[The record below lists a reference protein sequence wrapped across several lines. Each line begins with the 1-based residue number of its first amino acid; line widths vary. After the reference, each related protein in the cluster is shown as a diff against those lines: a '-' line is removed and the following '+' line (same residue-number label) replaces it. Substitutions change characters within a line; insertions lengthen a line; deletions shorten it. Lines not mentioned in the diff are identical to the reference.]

1 MQTNIAQERE
11 LARAMMDA
19 IVPDPRLFP
28 SMRRMLLGTL
38 IVIAGLYLLLC
49 AALFVFQRSLLYF
62 PPPANAA
69 DAARTTIQSQGLS
82 LAVTSRPMPGDEAVV
97 YFGGNAED
105 VSFSLP
111 DLAAA
116 FPGHSLY
123 LLHYPGYGGNTGS
136 PTEAVNRQA
145 ALALFDEV
153 HRQHAKVTVIGR
165 SLGSGVA
172 IGVAAHRPVQ
182 RLVLVTP
189 YDSIVDIAAG
199 QFPYVPVRWIM
210 LDKYESWRYVPQV
223 KAPTTIVAAQFDEV
237 IPAASS
243 RRLFERFAPG
253 VASYVTIASTGH
265 NTISQSSAYLRALS
279 GLPSSTIQP

>member
-1 MQTNIAQERE
+1 MAN
-11 LARAMMDA
+11 ARAMMDESPGRHL
-19 IVPDPRLFP
+19 VT

-38 IVIAGLYLLLC
+38 TVIAGLYLLLC

-62 PPPANAA
+62 PPPVNVA
-69 DAARTTIQSQGLS
+69 DGARTTMKSQGLT
-82 LAVTSRPMPGDEAVV
+82 LAVTQRPMPGDEAVV

-105 VSFSLP
+105 VSTSLP

-116 FPGHSLY
+116 FPSHSLY
-123 LLHYPGYGGNTGS
+123 LLHYPGYSGNAGS
-136 PTEAVNRQA
+136 PTESANRQA

-153 HRQHAKVTVIGR
+153 HRKHAKVTVIGR

-172 IGVAAHRPVQ
+172 IGVAAQRPVQ

-199 QFPYVPVRWIM
+199 QFPYVPVRWMM

-223 KAPTTIVAAQFDEV
+223 KAPTIIVAAQFDEV

-253 VASYVTIASTGH
+253 AASYVTIASTGH
-265 NTISQSSAYLRALS
+265 NTISHSSEYLRALS
-279 GLPSSTIQP
+279 GPTSSSVRAVN

>member
-1 MQTNIAQERE
+1 
-11 LARAMMDA
+11 
-19 IVPDPRLFP
+19 
-28 SMRRMLLGTL
+28 MRRMLAGT
-38 IVIAGLYLLLC
+38 VIFVAALYLLLC
-49 AALFVFQRSLLYF
+49 AGLFFFQRSLLYF

-69 DAARTTIQSQGLS
+69 DAARTAMQAQGLT
-82 LAVTSRPMPGDEAVV
+82 LAVTTRSVPGDAAVV

-116 FPGHSLY
+116 FPSHSLY
-123 LLHYPGYGGNTGS
+123 LLHYPGYSGNAGS
-136 PTEAVNRQA
+136 PNEAAIRQA
-145 ALALFDEV
+145 ALALFDAV
-153 HRQHAKVTVIGR
+153 HRDHAKVIVIGR

-172 IGVAAHRPVQ
+172 IGVAAQRPVE

-199 QFPYVPVRWIM
+199 QFPFVPVRWIM

-223 KAPTTIVAAQFDEV
+223 KAPTTIVVAQFDEV

-243 RRLFERFAPG
+243 RRLFERFGPG
-253 VASYVTIASTGH
+253 AASYLTIASTGH
-265 NTISQSSAYLRALS
+265 NTISQSADYVRALS
-279 GLPSSTIQP
+279 GLPTSSIQP